1 MVNYVH
7 IMNNDLVGRTLES
20 KEPRANKLE
29 PLKPTHKDEV
39 FLKETKSMLDLKAL
53 EEIEKNPKIS
63 QRELSNH
70 LGVALGI
77 TNSLLKNLVH
87 KGLLKIR
94 GENNRSLTYHL
105 THAGVLAKSRL
116 AMRWTLNTIDFYR
129 QARLNIADRL
139 KYLVDQGIESVAL
152 YGIGE
157 LTEITVIVAPEVGL
171 KVIGI
176 IDDKK
181 TGAARAILE
190 YPMIG
195 LEELAEMQV
204 NAIITCT
211 EVDETHIEEL
221 GTYIQDSSRV
231 YRLI

>member
-7 IMNNDLVGRTLES
+7 IMNNDLIGRTLES

-77 TNSLLKNLVH
+77 TNSLLKNLVY
-87 KGLLKIR
+87 KGLVKIR

-105 THAGVLAKSRL
+105 THAGVMTKSRL
-116 AMRWTLNTIDFYR
+116 AMRWTLNTIEFYR
-129 QARLNIADRL
+129 QARRNITDRL
-139 KYLVDQGIESVAL
+139 ADLAHQGIESVIL

-157 LTEITVIVAPEVGL
+157 LTEITVIVAPEAGL
-171 KVIGI
+171 KILGI
-176 IDDKK
+176 IDEK
-181 TGAARAILE
+181 TGASRMILE
-190 YPMIG
+190 YPAIK
-195 LEELAEMQV
+195 LEELALSKADAVIVCVETDEM
-204 NAIITCT
+204 
-211 EVDETHIEEL
+211 HIEEL
-221 GTYIQDSSRV
+221 ARHVRDGSEV